1 MTTTLTTATLGRYA
15 GNMGRFHTI
24 VEASFTRPDN
34 TTSYSTGDGITN
46 STSAPSA
53 IVFEDCTRWFGTSAL
68 LIGAAMVKSTTTT
81 NNASFILHLW
91 NDVPPEIPN
100 DNAAYSPTVRAN
112 LSSYVCAMTVDKTTA
127 AFTFG
132 DGIGKQF
139 VLPINPL
146 PFTISAT
153 SRRLYGV
160 LQANANYNPGALEQ
174 FKFKLYI
181 EQN

>member
-15 GNMGRFHTI
+15 GNMGRFHAI
-24 VEASFTRPDN
+24 AEASFTRPDN
-34 TTSYSTGDGITN
+34 TTHYASGDGITN

-53 IVFEDCTRWFGTSAL
+53 IVFEDCTRWFGTSAVL
-68 LIGAAMVKSTTTT
+68 TGAFIIKSTTTT
-81 NNASFILHLW
+81 SNANFTLHLW
-91 NDVPPEIPN
+91 NDVPPQIPN
-100 DNAAYSPTVRAN
+100 DNAAYSPTARAN
-112 LSSYVCAMTVDKTTA
+112 FSNYVGAMTVDKTSA
-127 AFTFG
+127 AFTYG

-139 VLPINPL
+139 LLPIGSF

-160 LQANANYNPGALEQ
+160 LQANSNYAPGALEQ
-174 FKFKLYI
+174 FRFKLYI

>member
-15 GNMGRFHTI
+15 GNMGRFHAI
-24 VEASFTRPDN
+24 VEASFTRPND
-34 TTSYSTGDGITN
+34 TTQYASGDGITN

-68 LIGAAMVKSTTTT
+68 LIGAAMVKSTTSTS
-81 NNASFILHLW
+81 NASFILHLW
-91 NDVPPEIPN
+91 NDVPPQIPN
-100 DNAAYSPTVRAN
+100 DNAAYSPTARAN
-112 LSSYVCAMTVDKTTA
+112 FSNYVGAMTVDKTTA
-127 AFTFG
+127 AFTYG

-139 VLPINPL
+139 VMPINSL

-160 LQANANYNPGALEQ
+160 LQANANYTPGALEQ